1 MKEATGE
8 LNMTVITLVAIAAIG
23 AVFYFLVWPLV
34 QRTLA
39 TNSCRTAYGT
49 GYNAVRM
56 EAVTSDSQAQVNDW
70 SCVWNPDDG
79 AANTSAEG
87 MANHAL
93 SNGADC
99 NTGGGETP

>member
-39 TNSCRTAYGT
+39 SNSCKTAYGQ
-49 GYNAVRM
+49 GYTAKKITTTTINN
-56 EAVTSDSQAQVNDW
+56 DSQAQVNDW
-70 SCVWNPDDG
+70 CCVRP
-79 AANTSAEG
+79 TS
-87 MANHAL
+87 N
-93 SNGADC
+93 
-99 NTGGGETP
+99 NTGLTNHKLSDGTTCN

>member
-39 TNSCRTAYGT
+39 TNSCRTAYGA
-49 GYNAVRM
+49 GYTAKEM
-56 EAVTSDSQAQVNDW
+56 EVLQNDSQATVKDWCCCPPRSGNVN
-70 SCVWNPDDG
+70 VDG
-79 AANTSAEG
+79 LQAKS
-87 MANHAL
+87 L
-93 SNGADC
+93 SDGDPCEENC
-99 NTGGGETP
+99 TTH

>member
-23 AVFYFLVWPLV
+23 AVFYFLIWPLV

-39 TNSCRTAYGT
+39 TNSCRTAYGA
-49 GYNAVRM
+49 GYKAHEKTVLQ
-56 EAVTSDSQAQVNDW
+56 SDSQATVKDWCCVAPSSNNVN
-70 SCVWNPDDG
+70 VDG
-79 AANTSAEG
+79 LG
-87 MANHAL
+87 NHLL

-99 NTGGGETP
+99 TE